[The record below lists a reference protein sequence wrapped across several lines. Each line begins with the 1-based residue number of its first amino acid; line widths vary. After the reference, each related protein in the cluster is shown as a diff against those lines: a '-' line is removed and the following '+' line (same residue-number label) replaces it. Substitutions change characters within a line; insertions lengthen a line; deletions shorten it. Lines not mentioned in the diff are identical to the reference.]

1 MPPPLVMLFT
11 TLVTLATFPATF
23 ATLPATFATFAFVWY
38 SWLPFTASRL
48 ADVNAP
54 AFTFVIVVLVE
65 PFSEILPSV
74 VSS

>member
-11 TLVTLATFPATF
+11 TLVTLVRVPATF
-23 ATLPATFATFAFVWY
+23 ATLPATFATLAFVWY

-48 ADVNAP
+48 ADVSAP
-54 AFTFVIVVLVE
+54 AFTLVMVVPPV